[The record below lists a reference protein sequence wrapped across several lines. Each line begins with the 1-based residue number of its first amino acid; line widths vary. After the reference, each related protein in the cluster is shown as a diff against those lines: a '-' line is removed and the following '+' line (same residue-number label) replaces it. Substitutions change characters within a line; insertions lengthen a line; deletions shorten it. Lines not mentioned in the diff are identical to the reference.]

1 MKELIKDISVAAVI
15 VLIATQFYE
24 PTRVFG
30 VSMQPSFQENDY
42 LIISRLAYR
51 NTEPKRGDV
60 VVFQSSLKDKNGKDE
75 LLIKRVIGLPGE
87 NLVIQDGR
95 VLVDGEVLQEPYLG
109 DDYTDGEVDI
119 DVPEGSYF
127 CMGDNRSRSTDSRD
141 SSVGLVGK
149 ELITGKVVFR
159 IFPFNTVGKIEAAAV
174 H

>member
-51 NTEPKRGDV
+51 TKEPKRGDV
-60 VVFQSSLKDKNGKDE
+60 VVFQSTLKDKNGKDE

-95 VLVDGEVLQEPYLG
+95 VMVDGKVLQESYLR

-119 DVPEGSYF
+119 EVPEGRYF
-127 CMGDNRSRSTDSRD
+127 CLGDNRSRSTDSRD
-141 SSVGLVGK
+141 SSVGLVSK
-149 ELITGKVVFR
+149 DQINGKVIFR
-159 IFPFNTVGKIEAAAV
+159 IFPFTTIGKIEAV
-174 H
+174 PVR